1 MRRWLAPA
9 LLLAALIGLWQVAA
23 DTGVLASVLGLEDF
37 LVPSPSQVATTLWED
52 RSLLADNAWVTLKEV
67 LLGFLCALA
76 VGLAFAVAL
85 HLSQTLRRALYPLL
99 VASQTVPVIVI
110 APILIVWFG
119 YGLGPKL
126 GIIALICFFPIT
138 VNTLDGLRSVDPEA
152 IKMMRTLDASRWQI
166 LRRVEAPAA
175 LPFAFSGA
183 KIAVAVAVI
192 GAVFGEW
199 SGASEGLGYLLL
211 LDNNLLETARMFA
224 SVFILSAMAIALFG
238 LLALAERR
246 FVRWR

>member
-1 MRRWLAPA
+1 MRRWLAPV
-9 LLLAALIGLWQVAA
+9 LLLAVLIGLWQVAA
-23 DTGVLASVLGLEDF
+23 DTGALASVLGLEDF

-67 LLGFLCALA
+67 VLGFLCALA

>member
-9 LLLAALIGLWQVAA
+9 LLLAALIGLWQLAA
-23 DTGVLASVLGLEDF
+23 DTGALASLLGLEDF
-37 LVPSPSQVATTLWED
+37 LVPSPSQIATTLLED
-52 RSLLADNAWVTLKEV
+52 RSLIADNAWVTLQEV
-67 LLGFLCALA
+67 VLGFALA
-76 VGLAFAVAL
+76 VAIGLALALAL
-85 HLSQTLRRALYPLL
+85 HLSQTLRRAVYPLL
-99 VASQTVPVIVI
+99 VASQTVPVIVV
-110 APILIVWFG
+110 APILVIWFG

-166 LRRVEAPAA
+166 LRRVEAPSA

-199 SGASEGLGYLLL
+199 SGASQGLGYLLL
-211 LDNNLLETARMFA
+211 LDNNLLETSRMFA
-224 SVFILSAMAIALFG
+224 SVLVLSAMAIALFA

-246 FVRWR
+246 IVRWR

>member
-23 DTGVLASVLGLEDF
+23 DTGALASVLGLEDF
-37 LVPSPSQVATTLWED
+37 LVPSPSQIATTLWED

-76 VGLAFAVAL
+76 LGLAFAVAL

>member
-1 MRRWLAPA
+1 LRRWLAPV
-9 LLLAALIGLWQVAA
+9 LLLAALVGLWQLAA
-23 DTGVLASVLGLEDF
+23 DTGALASLLGLEDF
-37 LVPSPSQVATTLWED
+37 LVPSPSQIATTLWED
-52 RSLLADNAWVTLKEV
+52 RSLIADNARVTLQEV
-67 LLGFLCALA
+67 VLGFALA
-76 VGLAFAVAL
+76 VAIGLVLALAL
-85 HLSQTLRRALYPLL
+85 HLSQTLRRAVYPLL
-99 VASQTVPVIVI
+99 VASQTVPVIVV
-110 APILIVWFG
+110 APILVIWFG

-166 LRRVEAPAA
+166 LRRVEAPSA

-199 SGASEGLGYLLL
+199 SGASQGLGYLLL
-211 LDNNLLETARMFA
+211 LDNNLLETSRMFA
-224 SVFILSAMAIALFG
+224 SVLVLSAMAIALFA

-246 FVRWR
+246 IVRWR